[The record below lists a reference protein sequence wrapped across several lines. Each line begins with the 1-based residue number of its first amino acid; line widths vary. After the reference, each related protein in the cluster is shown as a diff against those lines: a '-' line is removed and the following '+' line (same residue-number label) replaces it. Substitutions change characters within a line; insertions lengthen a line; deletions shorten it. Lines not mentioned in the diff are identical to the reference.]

1 MFDGTLKFDTSI
13 DNNGF
18 KSGIGN
24 LGKLAD
30 AGLKAVKGLAI
41 ASTAA
46 VTAGTVALTKL
57 TKAAVSGYADYEQL
71 TGGVETLFG
80 AGGKSIEEYAQS
92 VGKSVESAK
101 GYYDKLNSAQSTV
114 LANANNAYKT
124 AGMSA
129 NKYMETV
136 TSFSASLISSLG
148 GDTVAAAAKADMAIT
163 DMADNVNKMGSNS
176 EDVENAYKGFA
187 KQNYTMLDNL
197 KLGYGGTKGEMQ
209 RLLSDAEKFSGV
221 KYDISSYSDVVDAIH
236 VVQTEMGI
244 TGTTAKEASS
254 TIQGSM
260 VAMGAAWENFITGMA
275 DPKSNFDTLLNNL
288 IDSVMTFADNII
300 PRIAAT
306 IPRLVSGISEV
317 ISKLAKYIPE
327 ELKVLIPA
335 VMDGIKNI
343 TSAITEIAPELMSII
358 SNLIPELISDIIT
371 IIPQFAKIGAS
382 LIFTII
388 SGLTENLPQI
398 ADCIVKMINS
408 ISESLGNKDSVSKMI
423 EGAGALFNG
432 IIAAIPPIIEALIN
446 VLPNIISAAVQIL
459 TEGVPYII
467 NGAIKLLMGIVYAL
481 PEIVKALT
489 DSIPTLISGISDLL
503 INGLP
508 QIIDG
513 AIQLLMGIVEALPTI
528 IDALVNALPE
538 IISTIITAL
547 ISGQGEVVECGIQ
560 LLGALIKAIPVI
572 CIDIISSIPDI
583 ISAILNGLANG
594 APSIL
599 NEVSSIWETIK
610 DVFSDVGSFLGGIW
624 DEVADSATSGINWL
638 IKKVESGINF
648 LIQGLNDVGFDLPD
662 VLGGDHIGFNIPG
675 ISLPRLAKGGIVDKP
690 TIAQIGEAGTEAVLP
705 LENNTGW
712 IAALA
717 QRICVDL
724 QSSKLNSELTIP
736 DSTLTAFT
744 NQIGIAQ
751 HIAAAQPS
759 ATSEIVNNH
768 YSYSSSGSKTE
779 LSQPQQPMTLNAQ
792 FIVGENVVADGV
804 VDVISDKIDRRQGV
818 KIQMKKRG
826 I

>member
-1 MFDGTLKFDTSI
+1 MFDGTLRFDTSI

-101 GYYDKLNSAQSTV
+101 SDYDKLNSAQSTV

-148 GDTVAAAAKADMAIT
+148 GDTAAAAAKADMAIT

-176 EDVENAYKGFA
+176 EDIENAYKGFA

-197 KLGYGGTKGEMQ
+197 KLGYGGTKEEMQ

-260 VAMGAAWENFITGMA
+260 AAMGAAWENFTTGMA

-317 ISKLAKYIPE
+317 ISKLAKYIPG

-371 IIPQFAKIGAS
+371 IIPQFAEIGIS
-382 LIFTII
+382 LIYTII

-398 ADCIVKMINS
+398 ADCIVEMINS
-408 ISESLGNKDSVSKMI
+408 ISELLGNEDSVSKMI
-423 EGAGALFNG
+423 EGAGTLFNG

-446 VLPNIISAAVQIL
+446 ALPNIISAAVQIL
-459 TEGVPYII
+459 SEGVPYII
-467 NGAIKLLMGIVYAL
+467 DGSIKLLMGIVYAL
-481 PEIVKALT
+481 PEIIKALT
-489 DSIPTLISGISDLL
+489 DSIPTLITGISDLL

-528 IDALVNALPE
+528 IDALVDALPE

-547 ISGQGEVVECGIQ
+547 TSGHGEVIECGIK
-560 LLGALIKAIPVI
+560 LLGALIEAIPTI

-599 NEVSSIWETIK
+599 NEVSSIWEAIK

-624 DEVADSATSGINWL
+624 NEVADSTTSGINWL

-662 VLGGDHIGFNIPG
+662 ALGGDHIGFNIQR
-675 ISLPRLAKGGIVDKP
+675 ISLPRLAKGGIIDKP

-724 QSSKLNSELTIP
+724 QSSKLNSDLTIP

-759 ATSEIVNNH
+759 ATSEIINNN
-768 YSYSSSGSKTE
+768 YSYNSGTKSE

-792 FIVGENVVADGV
+792 FIVGENIVADGIL
-804 VDVISDKIDRRQGV
+804 DVISDKVDRRQGI

>member
-1 MFDGTLKFDTSI
+1 MFDGTLRFDTSI

-57 TKAAVSGYADYEQL
+57 TKAAISGYADYEQL

-101 GYYDKLNSAQSTV
+101 SDYDKLNSAQSTV

-148 GDTVAAAAKADMAIT
+148 GDTAAAAAKADMAIT

-176 EDVENAYKGFA
+176 EDIENAYKGFA

-197 KLGYGGTKGEMQ
+197 KLGYGGTKEEMQ

-236 VVQTEMGI
+236 IVQTEIGI

-260 VAMGAAWENFITGMA
+260 AAMGAAWENFTTGMA

-306 IPRLVSGISEV
+306 IPRIVSGISEV
-317 ISKLAKYIPE
+317 ISKLAKYIPG

-358 SNLIPELISDIIT
+358 NNLIPELISDIIT
-371 IIPQFAKIGAS
+371 IIPQFAKIGIS
-382 LIFTII
+382 LIYTII

-398 ADCIVKMINS
+398 ADCIVEMINS
-408 ISESLGNKDSVSKMI
+408 ISELLGNEDSVSKMI
-423 EGAGALFNG
+423 EGAGTLFNG

-446 VLPNIISAAVQIL
+446 ALPNIISAAVQIL
-459 TEGVPYII
+459 SEGVPYII
-467 NGAIKLLMGIVYAL
+467 DGSIKLLMGIVYAL
-481 PEIVKALT
+481 PEIIKVLT
-489 DSIPTLISGISDLL
+489 DSIPTLITGISDLL

-528 IDALVNALPE
+528 IDALVDALPE
-538 IISTIITAL
+538 IISTIITTL
-547 ISGQGEVVECGIQ
+547 ISGHGEVIECGIK
-560 LLGALIKAIPVI
+560 LLGALIEAIPII

-599 NEVSSIWETIK
+599 NEVSSIWEAIK

-624 DEVADSATSGINWL
+624 NEVADSATSGINWL

-662 VLGGDHIGFNIPG
+662 ALGGGHIGFNIQR
-675 ISLPRLAKGGIVDKP
+675 ISLPRLAKGGIIDKP

-724 QSSKLNSELTIP
+724 QSSKLNSDLAIP

-759 ATSEIVNNH
+759 ATSEIINNN
-768 YSYSSSGSKTE
+768 YSYNSGTKSE

-792 FIVGENVVADGV
+792 FIVGENIVADGIL
-804 VDVISDKIDRRQGV
+804 DVISDKVDQRQGI

>member
-1 MFDGTLKFDTSI
+1 MFDGTLRFDTSI

-101 GYYDKLNSAQSTV
+101 SDYDKLNSAQSTV

-148 GDTVAAAAKADMAIT
+148 GDTAAAAAKADMAIT

-176 EDVENAYKGFA
+176 EDIENAYKGFA

-197 KLGYGGTKGEMQ
+197 KLGYGGTKEEMQ

-260 VAMGAAWENFITGMA
+260 AAMGAAWENFTTGMA

-317 ISKLAKYIPE
+317 ISKLAKYIPG

-371 IIPQFAKIGAS
+371 IIPQFAEIGIS
-382 LIFTII
+382 LIYTII

-398 ADCIVKMINS
+398 ADCIVEMINS
-408 ISESLGNKDSVSKMI
+408 ISELLGNEDSVSKMI
-423 EGAGALFNG
+423 EGAGTLFNG

-446 VLPNIISAAVQIL
+446 ALPNIISAAVQIL
-459 TEGVPYII
+459 SEGVPYII
-467 NGAIKLLMGIVYAL
+467 DGSIKLLMGIVYAL
-481 PEIVKALT
+481 PEIIKALT
-489 DSIPTLISGISDLL
+489 DSIPTLITGISDLL

-528 IDALVNALPE
+528 IDALVDALPE

-547 ISGQGEVVECGIQ
+547 TSGHGEVIECGIK
-560 LLGALIKAIPVI
+560 LLGALIEAIPII

-599 NEVSSIWETIK
+599 NEVSSIWEAIK

-624 DEVADSATSGINWL
+624 NEVADSATSGINWL

-662 VLGGDHIGFNIPG
+662 ALGGGHIGFNIQR

-724 QSSKLNSELTIP
+724 QSSKLNSDLTIP

-759 ATSEIVNNH
+759 ATSEIINNN
-768 YSYSSSGSKTE
+768 YSYNSGTKSE

-792 FIVGENVVADGV
+792 FIVGENIVADGIL
-804 VDVISDKIDRRQGV
+804 DVISDKVDRRQGI

>member
-1 MFDGTLKFDTSI
+1 MFDGTLRFDTSI

-101 GYYDKLNSAQSTV
+101 SDYDKLNSAQSTV

-148 GDTVAAAAKADMAIT
+148 GDTAAAAAKADMAIT

-176 EDVENAYKGFA
+176 EDIENAYKGFA

-197 KLGYGGTKGEMQ
+197 KLGYGGTKEEMQ

-236 VVQTEMGI
+236 VVQTEIGI

-260 VAMGAAWENFITGMA
+260 AAMGAAWENFTTGMA

-317 ISKLAKYIPE
+317 ISKLAKYIPG

-371 IIPQFAKIGAS
+371 IIPQFAEIGIS
-382 LIFTII
+382 LIYTII

-398 ADCIVKMINS
+398 ADCIVEMINS
-408 ISESLGNKDSVSKMI
+408 ISELLGNEDSVSKMI
-423 EGAGALFNG
+423 EGAGTLFNG

-446 VLPNIISAAVQIL
+446 ALPNIISAAVQIL
-459 TEGVPYII
+459 SEGVPYII
-467 NGAIKLLMGIVYAL
+467 DGSIKLLMGIVYAL
-481 PEIVKALT
+481 PEIIKALT
-489 DSIPTLISGISDLL
+489 DSIPTLITGISDLL

-528 IDALVNALPE
+528 IDALVDALPE
-538 IISTIITAL
+538 IISTIITTL
-547 ISGQGEVVECGIQ
+547 ISGQGEVIECGIK
-560 LLGALIKAIPVI
+560 LLGALIEAIPTI

-599 NEVSSIWETIK
+599 NEVSSIWEAIK

-624 DEVADSATSGINWL
+624 NEVADSATSGINWL

-662 VLGGDHIGFNIPG
+662 ALGGDHIGFNIQR

-724 QSSKLNSELTIP
+724 QSSKLNSDLTIP

-759 ATSEIVNNH
+759 ATSEIINNN
-768 YSYSSSGSKTE
+768 YSYNSGTKSE

-792 FIVGENVVADGV
+792 FIVGENIVADGIL
-804 VDVISDKIDRRQGV
+804 DVISDKVDQRQGI

>member
-1 MFDGTLKFDTSI
+1 MFDGTLRFDTSI

-57 TKAAVSGYADYEQL
+57 TKAAISGYADYEQL

-101 GYYDKLNSAQSTV
+101 SDYDKLNSAQSTV

-148 GDTVAAAAKADMAIT
+148 GDTAAAAAKADMAIT

-176 EDVENAYKGFA
+176 EDIENAYKGFA

-197 KLGYGGTKGEMQ
+197 KLGYGGTKEEMQ

-236 VVQTEMGI
+236 IVQTEIGI

-260 VAMGAAWENFITGMA
+260 AAMGAAWENFTTGMA

-306 IPRLVSGISEV
+306 IPRIVSGISEV
-317 ISKLAKYIPE
+317 ISKLAKYIPG

-358 SNLIPELISDIIT
+358 NNLIPELISDIIT
-371 IIPQFAKIGAS
+371 IIPQFAKIGIS
-382 LIFTII
+382 LIYTII

-398 ADCIVKMINS
+398 ADCIVEMINS
-408 ISESLGNKDSVSKMI
+408 ISELLGNEDSVSKMI
-423 EGAGALFNG
+423 EGAGTLFNG

-446 VLPNIISAAVQIL
+446 ALPNIISAAVQIL
-459 TEGVPYII
+459 SEGVPYII
-467 NGAIKLLMGIVYAL
+467 DGSIKLLMGIVYAL
-481 PEIVKALT
+481 PEIIKVLT
-489 DSIPTLISGISDLL
+489 DSIPTLITGISDLL

-528 IDALVNALPE
+528 IDALVDALPE
-538 IISTIITAL
+538 IISTIITTL
-547 ISGQGEVVECGIQ
+547 ISGHGEVIECGIK
-560 LLGALIKAIPVI
+560 LLGALIEAIPII

-599 NEVSSIWETIK
+599 NEVSSIWEAIK

-624 DEVADSATSGINWL
+624 NEVADSATSGINWL

-662 VLGGDHIGFNIPG
+662 ALGGDHIGFNIQR
-675 ISLPRLAKGGIVDKP
+675 ISLPRLAKGGIIDKP

-724 QSSKLNSELTIP
+724 QSSKLNSDLTIP

-759 ATSEIVNNH
+759 ATSEIINNN
-768 YSYSSSGSKTE
+768 YSYNSGTKSE

-792 FIVGENVVADGV
+792 FIVGENIVADGIL
-804 VDVISDKIDRRQGV
+804 DVISDKVDQRQGI

>member
-1 MFDGTLKFDTSI
+1 MFDGTLRFDTSI

-101 GYYDKLNSAQSTV
+101 SDYDKLNSAQSTV
-114 LANANNAYKT
+114 LANANNAYKS

-148 GDTVAAAAKADMAIT
+148 GDTAAAAAKADMAIT

-176 EDVENAYKGFA
+176 EDIENAYKGFA

-197 KLGYGGTKGEMQ
+197 KLGYGGTKEEMQ

-260 VAMGAAWENFITGMA
+260 AAMGAAWENFTTGMA

-306 IPRLVSGISEV
+306 IPRIVSGISEV
-317 ISKLAKYIPE
+317 ISKLAKYIPG

-371 IIPQFAKIGAS
+371 IIPQFAEIGIS
-382 LIFTII
+382 LIYTII

-398 ADCIVKMINS
+398 ADCIVEMINS
-408 ISESLGNKDSVSKMI
+408 ISELLGNEDSVSKMI
-423 EGAGALFNG
+423 EGAGTLFNG

-446 VLPNIISAAVQIL
+446 ALPNIISAAVQIL
-459 TEGVPYII
+459 SEGVPYII
-467 NGAIKLLMGIVYAL
+467 DGSIKLLMGIVYAL
-481 PEIVKALT
+481 PEIIKVLT
-489 DSIPTLISGISDLL
+489 DSIPTLITGISDLL

-528 IDALVNALPE
+528 IDALVDALPE

-547 ISGQGEVVECGIQ
+547 TSGHGEVIECGIK
-560 LLGALIKAIPVI
+560 LLGALIEAIPII

-599 NEVSSIWETIK
+599 NEVSSIWEAIK

-624 DEVADSATSGINWL
+624 NEVADSATSGINWL

-662 VLGGDHIGFNIPG
+662 ALGGDHIGFNIQR

-724 QSSKLNSELTIP
+724 QSSKLNSDLTIP

-759 ATSEIVNNH
+759 ATSEIINNN
-768 YSYSSSGSKTE
+768 YSYNSGTKSE

-792 FIVGENVVADGV
+792 FIVGENIVADGIL
-804 VDVISDKIDRRQGV
+804 DVISDKVDQRQGI